1 MKRFLVPRNSWD
13 HLSKQQR
20 CAAAAD
26 VTDVTVDIP
35 LGGSPGRPA
44 LKTIENRASVFA
56 HGSSAFTPFHLGCP
70 APPPMHTSS
79 LANTPTAAVTA
90 DDTVML
96 LSLFDPP
103 EPVSGDELEA
113 VFYPTTSLWNDP
125 KITAAIPW
133 VESDWATQLSS
144 QIHTLHT
151 KYPFMVI
158 KVGQCYERRF
168 DARTTYGPQ
177 YSSKH
182 FSRQNRFM
190 LMKGIPT
197 TRHGI
202 NAENLGMRV
211 ASELSICLNHN
222 MIGTTQACYT
232 EDDPGCI
239 YAVASLHGSLAEHK
253 EKHVSWHVE
262 RHDPFWE
269 RKQQDTTTRK
279 PYSYCGKNAVSV
291 AWDNARAFPILEQ
304 LLNKK
309 GTGPTSPSSSVA
321 NAARHA
327 AVVVDGLI
335 DAIGYDQARI
345 KLLAIKTGKH
355 LSALSDASF
364 PCQKYTNGADNK
376 AMRAALAVQIAESF

>member
-1 MKRFLVPRNSWD
+1 
-13 HLSKQQR
+13 
-20 CAAAAD
+20 
-26 VTDVTVDIP
+26 
-35 LGGSPGRPA
+35 
-44 LKTIENRASVFA
+44 
-56 HGSSAFTPFHLGCP
+56 
-70 APPPMHTSS
+70 MHTSS

-103 EPVSGDELEA
+103 EPVTGDELEA
-113 VFYPTTSLWNDP
+113 VFYPTKSLWNDP
-125 KITAAIPW
+125 KITGAIPW
-133 VESDWATQLSS
+133 VESDWATPLSS
-144 QIHTLHT
+144 PLHTLHT
-151 KYPFMVI
+151 KDPFMVI

-168 DARTTYGPQ
+168 DERTTYGPQ

-202 NAENLGMRV
+202 NAENLGMQV

-269 RKQQDTTTRK
+269 RTPYKQQDTSTRK
-279 PYSYCGKNAVSV
+279 QQDTSTRQQHKQQDNSTRKSYSYSGQNPVSV
-291 AWDNARAFPILEQ
+291 SWANARAFPILQ
-304 LLNKK
+304 LCAKS
-309 GTGPTSPSSSVA
+309 GTGPSRPSSSVA

-335 DAIGYDQARI
+335 AAIGYNEART
-345 KLLAIKTGKH
+345 KLLAIKTGVH

-364 PCQKYTNGADNK
+364 PCQKYTYGADNK
-376 AMRAALAVQIAESF
+376 AMRAALAVQVAESFF